1 MTFST
6 DLISPSA
13 AGKNFLQKILDI
25 YLCGVYN
32 IKREVITVEENC
44 PNCQKKKERSEAEY
58 KRLIN
63 RLNRI
68 SGQINGIKK
77 MVENSAYCT
86 DILVQVAAVNAAL
99 NSFNKELLGEHIRTC
114 VADNIKNGNEEVID
128 ELVTTLQ
135 KLMK

>member
-25 YLCGVYN
+25 YPCGVYN
-32 IKREVITVEENC
+32 IKREMITVEENC

>member
-1 MTFST
+1 MSE
-6 DLISPSA
+6 
-13 AGKNFLQKILDI
+13 K
-25 YLCGVYN
+25 
-32 IKREVITVEENC
+32 C
-44 PNCQKKKERSEAEY
+44 PHCQKTKSRSDGEY
-58 KRLIN
+58 KKLIN

-114 VADNIKNGNEEVID
+114 VADNIKAGNDEVVD
-128 ELVTTLQ
+128 ELVKVLQ